1 MNQKEDV
8 EQKVAKGSDNENN
21 LFIISI
27 KDTIN
32 FSKNYSGA
40 LLAIIYAIGSAT
52 QIFELARINPSYI
65 KFFSISQLLADGA
78 FIITFA
84 ITAYVSFIVFSI
96 VIALTTI
103 PTQLIK
109 MLKKHKNTES
119 FRLTVKGAALSFLP
133 FLPLFFLTIYDIR
146 YYKNQ
151 PFFMVFFASFLWA
164 VLAQFVQYSY
174 EYDDHTKRLIDKFS
188 HTPTDDIKIGLGAIY
203 RVNAAVATIL
213 SFLLLTPV
221 IFDFYR
227 LPTNLENFDKAKQL
241 VMTDYKYLKLEDI
254 NIRYFNDKFMFI
266 EITKPDKRKSIV
278 IYETNSAL
286 FDTRVIT
293 LNE

>member
-8 EQKVAKGSDNENN
+8 EHKVAKGSDNKNN
-21 LFIISI
+21 LFITSI
-27 KDTIN
+27 KNTIN
-32 FSKNYSGA
+32 FSKIYSGA

-65 KFFSISQLLADGA
+65 KFFSISQLLVDGA
-78 FIITFA
+78 FIITFT
-84 ITAYVSFIVFSI
+84 ITIYISFIVFSI
-96 VIALTTI
+96 AIGLTI
-103 PTQLIK
+103 PTKLIRI
-109 MLKKHKNTES
+109 LKNHKNPES
-119 FRLTVKGAALSFLP
+119 FRLTVKGVALSLLP

-151 PFFMVFFASFLWA
+151 PFFMVVFASFLCA
-164 VLAQFVQYSY
+164 VLAEFVQYSY
-174 EYDDHTKRLIDKFS
+174 EYDDHINRLIDKFAD
-188 HTPTDDIKIGLGAIY
+188 TPTDDTKIGLGAIY
-203 RVNAAVATIL
+203 RFNAAVVTII

-221 IFDFYR
+221 ILDFYR
-227 LPTNLENFDKAKQL
+227 LPTNLDNFDKAKQL

-293 LNE
+293 LNEN